1 MEGKTVMG
9 ELCPIYVPAPVARGL
24 SFLLGM
30 SPHKEKGDKKMKK
43 ILSLILAVV
52 MLFCLVSCFTTTVAE
67 QGDVTLVI
75 ENRDGS
81 YTVYEAFLE
90 DVSNKGEGVY
100 GVLQYL
106 MARETDPLVADV
118 VDSTYGAYVNNI
130 GGLNPDATK
139 NEYVCIYTSLERDFD
154 TSDYVSVIEY
164 EGTTLKTSGL
174 GLTSMSAEQG
184 TIILFRIE
192 TY

>member
-9 ELCPIYVPAPVARGL
+9 ELCPNYVPAPVARGL

-81 YTVYEAFLE
+81 YDVYKMYLE
-90 DVSNKGEGVY
+90 DVENRDKGALGVIESLNSRENNPLP
-100 GVLQYL
+100 VD
-106 MARETDPLVADV
+106 MAGTWMNSIGSLLP
-118 VDSTYGAYVNNI
+118 DSE
-130 GGLNPDATK
+130 K
-139 NEYVCIYTSLERDFD
+139 HEYIAIYTSLERDFGTGD
-154 TSDYVSVIEY
+154 FAATLEYDGVTLTMAGVGIE
-164 EGTTLKTSGL
+164 
-174 GLTSMSAEQG
+174 SMSVEAG
-184 TIILFRIE
+184 TVILFRIE
-192 TY
+192 TW

>member
-1 MEGKTVMG
+1 
-9 ELCPIYVPAPVARGL
+9 
-24 SFLLGM
+24 
-30 SPHKEKGDKKMKK
+30 MKK

-81 YTVYEAFLE
+81 YTVYKAFLE

-106 MARETDPLVADV
+106 MEREGDSLVVDV

-130 GGLNPDATK
+130 GGLDPDATK

-154 TSDYVSVIEY
+154 TSDYVSEIEY
-164 EGTTLKTSGL
+164 EGITLKTSGL

-184 TIILFRIE
+184 TVILFRIE
-192 TY
+192 TW